1 MRLLQLIARCAL
13 AAAFVPRP
21 LPSHTAALT
30 RRSGAITMPTNVD
43 ADGNVVD
50 GPGDVEED
58 RLRPRPRKPGSM
70 APRETAD
77 AHLYCL
83 SMDYEGLEDSYGFLT
98 PSIRAGG
105 TTVESFRELLTGM
118 RFEGLLGCAEWRVV
132 DSEGRGPDVEVVS
145 VRVLPKPVPGCVK
158 TVRVANQGGVAWPAM
173 YSWRLER
180 VDGVWYVAE
189 ITPERPPIDVDG
201 KLRLPA

>member
-58 RLRPRPRKPGSM
+58 V
-70 APRETAD
+70 
-77 AHLYCL
+77 Y
-83 SMDYEGLEDSYGFLT
+83 
-98 PSIRAGG
+98 
-105 TTVESFRELLTGM
+105 
-118 RFEGLLGCAEWRVV
+118 GCAG
-132 DSEGRGPDVEVVS
+132 D
-145 VRVLPKPVPGCVK
+145 
-158 TVRVANQGGVAWPAM
+158 GGDDDDDWGDM
-173 YSWRLER
+173 YG
-180 VDGVWYVAE
+180 DGGE
-189 ITPERPPIDVDG
+189 DDE
-201 KLRLPA
+201 